1 MSEDAFRN
9 LAGYIDVIYHCAA
22 DVRHYAADEAEFL
35 ERNVGGTRT
44 VIELARYSNAVLHHM
59 STASIGGEYLKRA
72 AGYDSSLFRSRIFIL
87 DRTGKTI
94 SISKASFWRRL
105 KYTGQWKKGFR
116 QEFTDLAES

>member
-59 STASIGGEYLKRA
+59 STASIGGEYLKGQPDMTA
-72 AGYDSSLFRSRIFIL
+72 VFFGAGFLYWTELGRQYLSQ
-87 DRTGKTI
+87 
-94 SISKASFWRRL
+94 KASFWRRL

>member
-59 STASIGGEYLKRA
+59 STASIGGEYLKGQPDMTA
-72 AGYDSSLFRSRIFIL
+72 VFSEQDFYIGQNWEDNIY
-87 DRTGKTI
+87 
-94 SISKASFWRRL
+94 L
-105 KYTGQWKKGFR
+105 KKQVSGGG
-116 QEFTDLAES
+116 